1 MFSAI
6 FAALL
11 GVISLGLVLAAVGFY
26 AGWEAQSRMEQDLDR
41 LRDKL
46 RRA

>member
-6 FAALL
+6 FATLL
-11 GVISLGLVLAAVGFY
+11 TVISLGLVLGAVAFY
-26 AGWEAQSRMEQDLDR
+26 AGWETQSRMNRDLDR